1 MKRIFPEDALPDF
14 VRLVHGNTNNK
25 GFLAKEFSA
34 FWSKKKID
42 SNPQDDKSKSD
53 GSGTPVVPNSGIPKS
68 KILERLQ
75 DVAKYE
81 RFEEAGPLQGRM
93 CWVVKKEILEKLE
106 LTGKLNI
113 PNDWKYVL
121 EQPKRAVDVV
131 KSANTS
137 PQKKEEEKKKEKKRV
152 SIQTLFMSMKSK
164 EKVDEDEVKIIEP
177 EDKKE

>member
-1 MKRIFPEDALPDF
+1 MLISRTE
-14 VRLVHGNTNNK
+14 
-25 GFLAKEFSA
+25 
-34 FWSKKKID
+34 SK
-42 SNPQDDKSKSD
+42 
-53 GSGTPVVPNSGIPKS
+53 
-68 KILERLQ
+68 LQ
-75 DVAKYE
+75 D
-81 RFEEAGPLQGRM
+81 
-93 CWVVKKEILEKLE
+93 VKKEILEKLE

-137 PQKKEEEKKKEKKRV
+137 PQKEEEEKKKEKKRV